1 MLSGSKL
8 EAAYTVKF
16 TVSST
21 AVREAMMT
29 ERQSSVAPGMGA
41 MVQLRERMA
50 ALRKEELAAAR
61 PLFTPAQHSR
71 FDENVKAE
79 DADRE
84 TQRGRMVVSRRS
96 RCHGSTGA
104 SRSALAPFA
113 PFSYRHPWDHGINVA
128 PASNRARLSSRIRC
142 MSSSRTIGSGLV
154 RRAVASWAL
163 VALTLSGAAALQ
175 AQGATIASATPIR
188 VSLEYLTIEWA
199 SLERPLIG
207 VIELT
212 DVQRDAIE
220 LLEEKYRN
228 LFKIEAGPIRSA
240 RVALLQNSQNFAR
253 QDVERA
259 LERMAA
265 LRKRQLVALR
275 GVLTDAQRVRYDEN
289 MKALAMEE
297 EAARTSRERDEN
309 FYIP

>member
-1 MLSGSKL
+1 
-8 EAAYTVKF
+8 
-16 TVSST
+16 
-21 AVREAMMT
+21 
-29 ERQSSVAPGMGA
+29 
-41 MVQLRERMA
+41 
-50 ALRKEELAAAR
+50 
-61 PLFTPAQHSR
+61 
-71 FDENVKAE
+71 
-79 DADRE
+79 
-84 TQRGRMVVSRRS
+84 
-96 RCHGSTGA
+96 
-104 SRSALAPFA
+104 
-113 PFSYRHPWDHGINVA
+113 
-128 PASNRARLSSRIRC
+128 

-154 RRAVASWAL
+154 GRAVASWAL
-163 VALTLSGAAALQ
+163 VALTLSGHRALQ
-175 AQGATIASATPIR
+175 AQGATIASATPTR
-188 VSLEYLTIEWA
+188 VSLEYLTTEWA

-228 LFKIEAGPIRSA
+228 LFKIESGPIRSA
-240 RVALLQNSQNFAR
+240 RVALLQNGQNFAR